1 MTCIIKEENSS
12 SDYFDVYKFAC
23 NQPKDVHECFDKV
36 MNPEDSWMKSKYYQR
51 HFAENW

>member
-1 MTCIIKEENSS
+1 MKEENSS
-12 SDYFDVYKFAC
+12 ADYFDVYKFAC
-23 NQPKDVHECFDKV
+23 NQPKDVHECFDEV